1 MESIRTILTRL
12 KGFLEAPLFKLGE
25 AQITLLAVLYFF
37 LLLILLVYISG
48 KGKKLVNR
56 VLERRGVDLG
66 IREATGSIVRYLM
79 LFIGLLVILQT
90 VGIDLTALS
99 ILTGA
104 VGLGIGFGLQN
115 IASNFISGIIILFER
130 PVRIGDRIAVAD
142 VEGDV
147 VRIGARSTTVLTND
161 NIDIIIPNS
170 KLITENVVNWTHS
183 DRKVRFRIPVT
194 VAFKVDIRK
203 VEQALVEA
211 TKSVP
216 DVLETPAPGVRFI
229 EFGENGIEFE
239 LRAWTTTLVHRRGK
253 FTSEI
258 NFAIFDKLKEYEI
271 EVPNPQRDIHIRSSA
286 IDFGTETMQSD
297 HGKIPVPYR

>member
-1 MESIRTILTRL
+1 MESIKTILTRL
-12 KGFLEAPLFKLGE
+12 KGFLEAPLFTVGE
-25 AQITLLAVLYFF
+25 TQVTLLSVAYFF
-37 LLLILLVYISG
+37 LLLVLLVYISG
-48 KGKKLVNR
+48 KGKSLVNK
-56 VLERRGVDLG
+56 VLARRGIDLG

-130 PVRIGDRIAVAD
+130 PVRIGDRIAVGD

-183 DRKVRFRIPVT
+183 ERKVRFRIPVT
-194 VAFKVDIRK
+194 VDFSLDIRK
-203 VEQALVEA
+203 VEQALLEA
-211 TKSVP
+211 AKTVP

-229 EFGENGIEFE
+229 QFGENGLEFE

-253 FTSEI
+253 FTSQI
-258 NFAIFDKLKEYEI
+258 NFAIYDKFREYEI
-271 EVPNPQRDIHIRSSA
+271 EIPNPQRDIYIRSGT
-286 IDFGTETMQSD
+286 IDLRRAPNSPDNSD
-297 HGKIPVPYR
+297 VNEV

>member
-1 MESIRTILTRL
+1 METIKTVLTRL
-12 KGFLEAPLFKLGE
+12 RAFLETPLFKLGD
-25 AQITLLAVLYFF
+25 AQITLLAILYFF
-37 LLLILLVYISG
+37 LLLILLVYIAG
-48 KGKKLVNR
+48 KGKKLVSR
-56 VLERRGVDLG
+56 VLGRRGVDLG

-130 PVRIGDRIAVAD
+130 PVRIGDRIAVGD

-183 DRKVRFRIPVT
+183 ERKVRFRIPVT
-194 VAFKVDIRK
+194 VAFDVDIRK
-203 VEQALVEA
+203 VEQALLEA
-211 TKSVP
+211 AKSISE
-216 DVLETPAPGVRFI
+216 VLDTPAPGVRFL
-229 EFGENGIEFE
+229 EFGENGLEFE

-258 NFAIFDKLKEYEI
+258 NYAIYDKFKEHEI
-271 EVPNPQRDIHIRSSA
+271 EVPNPQRDVHIRSGT
-286 IDFGTETMQSD
+286 IDRGPETKQSD
-297 HGKIPVPYR
+297 HGKMPSS

>member
-1 MESIRTILTRL
+1 METIKIILMRL
-12 KGFLEAPLFKLGE
+12 RAFLEAPLFKLGDT
-25 AQITLLAVLYFF
+25 QITLLAVLYFF

-48 KGKKLVNR
+48 KGKKLVNK
-56 VLERRGVDLG
+56 VLARRGIDLG

-90 VGIDLTALS
+90 VGIDLTTLS

-130 PVRIGDRIAVAD
+130 PVRIGDRIAVGD

-183 DRKVRFRIPVT
+183 ERKVRFRIPVT
-194 VAFKVDIRK
+194 VAFNVDIRK
-203 VEQALVEA
+203 VEEALLA
-211 TKSVP
+211 AAKNVP
-216 DVLETPAPGVRFI
+216 EVLDSPAAGVRFM
-229 EFGENGIEFE
+229 EFGENGLEFE

-258 NFAIFDKLKEYEI
+258 NYAIYDKFKEYEI
-271 EVPNPQRDIHIRSSA
+271 GVPNPQRDIHIRSGT
-286 IDFGTETMQSD
+286 IDLGRE
-297 HGKIPVPYR
+297 IN

>member
-1 MESIRTILTRL
+1 MESIKAILTRL
-12 KGFLEAPLFKLGE
+12 KGFLETPLFKLGE
-25 AQITLLAVLYFF
+25 TQITLLSVAYFF
-37 LLLILLVYISG
+37 LLLILLIYISG
-48 KGKKLVNR
+48 KGKNLVNR
-56 VLERRGVDLG
+56 VLARRGIALG

-130 PVRIGDRIAVAD
+130 PVRIGDRIAVGD

-183 DRKVRFRIPVT
+183 ERKVRFRIPVT
-194 VAFKVDIRK
+194 VASNVDIRK
-203 VEQALVEA
+203 VEQALLEA
-211 TKSVP
+211 AKNVP
-216 DVLETPAPGVRFI
+216 EVLETPEPGVRFL
-229 EFGENGIEFE
+229 EFGQNGLEFE

-253 FTSEI
+253 FTSEM
-258 NFAIFDKLKEYEI
+258 NFAIYDKLKEHEI
-271 EVPNPQRDIHIRSSA
+271 EVPYPQRDIHIRSGT
-286 IDFGTETMQSD
+286 IDLKRENTPAD
-297 HGKIPVPYR
+297 

>member
-1 MESIRTILTRL
+1 METIKTILTRL
-12 KGFLEAPLFKLGE
+12 RGFLETPLFKLGE
-25 AQITLLAVLYFF
+25 TQITLLSVVYF
-37 LLLILLVYISG
+37 LLLLVLLIYVSG
-48 KGKKLVNR
+48 KGKTLINR
-56 VLERRGVDLG
+56 VLARRGVDLG

-130 PVRIGDRIAVAD
+130 PVRIGDRIAVGE

-183 DRKVRFRIPVT
+183 ERKVRFRIPVS
-194 VAFKVDIRK
+194 VAYTTDIRR
-203 VEQALVEA
+203 VEQALLEA
-211 TKSVP
+211 AKDVHE
-216 DVLETPAPGVRFI
+216 VLETPAPAVRFI
-229 EFGENGIEFE
+229 SFGENALEFE
-239 LRAWTTTLVHRRGK
+239 LRAWTTALVQRRGK
-253 FTSEI
+253 FTSQV
-258 NFAIFDKLKEYEI
+258 NFAIYDKFKEYEI
-271 EVPNPQRDIHIRSSA
+271 EVPYPQRDVHIRSST
-286 IDFGTETMQSD
+286 IDLSPGTN
-297 HGKIPVPYR
+297 

>member
-1 MESIRTILTRL
+1 METIKTVLTRL
-12 KGFLEAPLFKLGE
+12 RGFLDTPLFKLGE
-25 AQITLLAVLYFF
+25 TQITLLSVVYFILLLF
-37 LLLILLVYISG
+37 LLIYLSG
-48 KGKKLVNR
+48 KGKTLINR
-56 VLERRGVDLG
+56 VLARRGVDLG
-66 IREATGSIVRYLM
+66 VREATGSIVRYLM

-130 PVRIGDRIAVAD
+130 PVRIGDRIAVGD

-183 DRKVRFRIPVT
+183 ERKVRFRIPVS
-194 VAFKVDIRK
+194 VAYTTDIRK
-203 VEQALVEA
+203 VEQALLEA
-211 TKSVP
+211 AKDVYE
-216 DVLETPAPGVRFI
+216 VLETPAPAVRFI
-229 EFGENGIEFE
+229 SFGENGLEFE
-239 LRAWTTTLVHRRGK
+239 LRAWTTTLVQRRGK
-253 FTSEI
+253 FTSAI
-258 NFAIFDKLKEYEI
+258 NFAIYDKFKDHEI
-271 EVPNPQRDIHIRSSA
+271 EVPYPQRDIHIRQNGS
-286 IDFGTETMQSD
+286 G
-297 HGKIPVPYR
+297 P